1 MKEGEEA
8 EEEAE
13 GLSQTRRRSGGLLA
27 VEEVEGGG
35 AEEGEEVGE
44 EEGAKQTPEVVAVL
58 VHQKTLLHRAQHIQ
72 RIHHL
77 LPLTADHQTQQ
88 RALLL
93 SGQLHPLL
101 LELHPPRCAQRLE
114 YRPSGAHERRVL
126 VRFVGKR
133 AEEKGVLLRD
143 GDAGRDLRGG
153 EKGGAGGVESSIDIG
168 SCLDLGVVEKSQE
181 AGGRGEGGRVEELQE
196 VEEEGNV
203 GRVGEQPT
211 LVFREGLEVL
221 RLSQRLQ
228 LHLLGFGVEGSD
240 KASGFF
246 CPHLPSA
253 LDPSHDSR
261 GNGNVR
267 APGQRLLV
275 T

>member
-1 MKEGEEA
+1 M
-8 EEEAE
+8 
-13 GLSQTRRRSGGLLA
+13 
-27 VEEVEGGG
+27 
-35 AEEGEEVGE
+35 GE
-44 EEGAKQTPEVVAVL
+44 EEGAKQTPEIVTVL
-58 VHQKTLLHRAQHIQ
+58 VHQKTLLHRVQHLQ
-72 RIHHL
+72 RIHL

-203 GRVGEQPT
+203 GRVWEQPA
-211 LVFREGLEVL
+211 LVLREGLEVL

-253 LDPSHDSR
+253 LDLSHDSC